1 MADSKPDSP
10 SEPIETPPGNEP
22 TPAPPAADPPAARIV
37 VEGTKTE
44 REVAL
49 ELEKKN
55 LEIRVAHLED
65 EKFRLKQLNEL
76 GAPPPPPPPEKVS
89 WLKGATFFD

>member
-1 MADSKPDSP
+1 MADPKPDDPTESLAP
-10 SEPIETPPGNEP
+10 EAPATPP
-22 TPAPPAADPPAARIV
+22 TPPPAARIV

-65 EKFRLKQLNEL
+65 EKRRLKELPAPDQL
-76 GAPPPPPPPEKVS
+76 GTPPAPEKKS
-89 WLKGATFFD
+89 WLAGATFFD